1 MVIDLPQTDTDS
13 LPLAPPAALRP
24 LTRASR
30 RSRWD
35 VSAGRSLQV
44 TSGHVG
50 MSWPDPLRVPG
61 TGPAC
66 RQYPLAGGGGSR
78 PRCQDRA
85 AETVAGVCGG
95 PGISPCSEAAA
106 RDSLMGGGCFGL
118 GRELPWEGR
127 CRARRSARGRLSA
140 RAVKGLLVA
149 PAQAAAAG
157 GVARAFTH

>member
-95 PGISPCSEAAA
+95 PGISPRSEAAA
-106 RDSLMGGGCFGL
+106 RDSLMGDRKSVVAVTPGCL
-118 GRELPWEGR
+118 GRP
-127 CRARRSARGRLSA
+127 
-140 RAVKGLLVA
+140 VT
-149 PAQAAAAG
+149 AG
-157 GVARAFTH
+157 HVRPRQHATA